1 MSWFDQK
8 TSRASADLK
17 LFTKISSAVGVSGI
31 TGLDRL
37 ISFMI
42 VTELQVSRTENH
54 VFTMQFM
61 TLSLR
66 LAMFH
71 KQSFDIQVIYL
82 KWLRFVPKHV
92 IYLVEAIVWVSEAH
106 TLNYR

>member
-37 ISFMI
+37 TSFMI

-61 TLSLR
+61 TLPLR

-71 KQSFDIQVIYL
+71 KQSFDIQFISL

-92 IYLVEAIVWVSEAH
+92 IYLVEAIVWVSKAH
-106 TLNYR
+106 TLN

>member
-42 VTELQVSRTENH
+42 VTELQVSINDNH
-54 VFTMQFM
+54 LFIMQFVRV
-61 TLSLR
+61 LL
-66 LAMFH
+66 
-71 KQSFDIQVIYL
+71 
-82 KWLRFVPKHV
+82 
-92 IYLVEAIVWVSEAH
+92 
-106 TLNYR
+106 